1 MLLHIEGL
9 PMVRAT
15 AVRGRLAAEV
25 VDEIALP
32 GLCSVVEAMD
42 TFTDAQLPSG
52 RFGGAC

>member
-1 MLLHIEGL
+1 
-9 PMVRAT
+9 MVRAT